1 MIRVDFYQSTKK
13 YLWVTV
19 LFVILAFVDSA
30 KPKKCEAP
38 WRTYRNVCFLF
49 SDNNHQK
56 FEDAQ
61 AICYKKGGF
70 LASIRSSQEQ
80 GFLIKTIQGMGSSLA
95 RVRWLIGLY
104 QYDPTDNKAYRWLDG
119 SVSSFR
125 NWMPTQPNSVYERC
139 ALLDGSNGYKWRDEI
154 CSNRVLFIC
163 RKDLEKEG
171 SMNCFK
177 GQPPTPSLEK
187 KDISVTECL
196 EHCRGLGY
204 TLAGTIPDKCFCLKA
219 DNLNNMEVAP
229 RLECNG
235 NCQNQH
241 CGNNNFV
248 TIYNLTF
255 YSDTAES
262 CEDLSQLGL
271 SNPSTYVTKSGEEE
285 KLQSCFTDGI
295 LAIKKDNGALAEECH
310 DNSLLM
316 NKSPKLGLF

>member
-1 MIRVDFYQSTKK
+1 MADKNMLPQKLIAISK
-13 YLWVTV
+13 
-19 LFVILAFVDSA
+19 INSA

-104 QYDPTDNKAYRWLDG
+104 QYDRRTIKLIVGWMVVFPVFETGCQLNPTLFMKDVPY
-119 SVSSFR
+119 
-125 NWMPTQPNSVYERC
+125 WMV
-139 ALLDGSNGYKWRDEI
+139 AMAINGEMKFAATESYL
-154 CSNRVLFIC
+154 SA
-163 RKDLEKEG
+163 EKILKKG

-177 GQPPTPSLEK
+177 GQPPNPSLEK

-219 DNLNNMEVAP
+219 NNLNNMEVAP

-295 LAIKKDNGALAEECH
+295 IKIKKHNGALAEEYH
-310 DNSLLM
+310 DNSLLI
-316 NKSPKLGLF
+316 NKSPENQVYSEN

>member
-1 MIRVDFYQSTKK
+1 MVRVASGIKTKK
-13 YLWVTV
+13 YLLILTV
-19 LFVILAFVDSA
+19 LCAFVLIEGQ
-30 KPKKCEAP
+30 KPKRCPSP
-38 WRTYRNVCFLF
+38 WRTFRSVCFLF
-49 SDNNHQK
+49 ADNNNQK

-61 AICYKKGGF
+61 SICFKQGGF

-80 GFLIKTIQGMGSSLA
+80 GFLIKTIQGMGSSLQ

-119 SVSSFR
+119 SVSNFR

-154 CSNRVLFIC
+154 CSNRALFIC
-163 RKDLEKEG
+163 RKDLDKEG

-177 GQPPTPSLEK
+177 GHPPSNQILEK
-187 KDISVTECL
+187 KGISVTECL
-196 EHCRGLGY
+196 EHCRGLGFP
-204 TLAGTIPDKCFCLKA
+204 LAGTIPDKCFCLQK
-219 DNLNNMEVAP
+219 DNLNNLPIAERM
-229 RLECNG
+229 ECNG
-235 NCQNQH
+235 ICQNQH
-241 CGNNNFV
+241 CGNKDFV

-285 KLQSCFTDGI
+285 KLQNCFSDGI
-295 LAIKKDNGALAEECH
+295 FYV
-310 DNSLLM
+310 LLCIT
-316 NKSPKLGLF
+316 